1 MTTMAN
7 KDKMGKVLIVA
18 GSAESLMQ
26 YQAQLTQYRTET
38 ALTAETAMDT
48 IDDFEPDVVIIDEKL
63 PSISGIELAQWI
75 RSDQAAPHYY
85 GILIVASSR
94 SKNLADLVQQ
104 SGADTACSVESL
116 KTDLAARVALLIK
129 FKLLSD
135 KANSLLNKLNQSKET
150 IRELEDQDSITRLYN
165 LPYMNS
171 RLDKEFRHAE
181 RFGAPLTLML
191 MSIDNFKEVSHIK
204 GPSFCIKMIQQLG
217 NDLIHLTRADDVV
230 GRSWGGEFML
240 ILPET
245 RDEGALNL
253 KNRINHYVSEHLYGL
268 EHDRIAVELSF
279 GISTYQVEEGRL
291 QSIQEML
298 LAADDD
304 LTRQLQAKNEKSG
317 KKAVNG

>member
-1 MTTMAN
+1 MPT

-26 YQAQLTQYRTET
+26 YQAQLTHYRTET
-38 ALTAETAMDT
+38 ALTAETAMDA
-48 IDDFEPDVVIIDEKL
+48 IDDFEPDVLVIDEKL
-63 PSISGIELAQWI
+63 PSISGVELAQWI

-85 GILIVASSR
+85 GMLIVASSR
-94 SKNLADLVQQ
+94 SKNLAELIQQ
-104 SGADTACSVESL
+104 SGADTACSAESL

-129 FKLLSD
+129 YKLLSD

-165 LPYMNS
+165 LPYMNV
-171 RLDKEFRHAE
+171 RLEKEFRHAE
-181 RFGAPLTLML
+181 RFGTPLTLMI
-191 MSIDNFKEVSHIK
+191 MAIDNFKEVSHIK
-204 GPSFCIKMIQQLG
+204 GPTFCIKMIQQLG

-245 RDEGALNL
+245 KDEGAQNL
-253 KNRINHYVSEHLYGL
+253 KSRISHYVSEHLYGL

-279 GISTYQVEEGRL
+279 GMSTFQVEEGKL
-291 QSIQEML
+291 QNIQEML
-298 LAADDD
+298 LSAEDD
-304 LTRQLQAKNEKSG
+304 LTRQLQAKSERSN
-317 KKAVNG
+317 KKAVNA